1 MCATATSKL
10 LLKSMPCTMDE
21 LGQLIQELKLI
32 IPRSLNS
39 FGRRRVLLEYSDA
52 DEAQKALNQLLGLS
66 DILDKP
72 LRVSC
77 FGPRAKDETETS
89 TKTANKSTQA
99 TAGASSKD
107 SKTPP
112 AQAEQINKYVQKLYA
127 CNNQFD
133 FTQPPPPY
141 LRYAYPPINADI
153 LSEIGNALKSNERFY
168 VQVLHLMNRM
178 NLAPP
183 FGPRP
188 KGVILQPQPTQTA
201 ATQTEK
207 CRSET
212 ESELESE
219 EDEQQKK
226 RKQQK
231 QKLKRPAE
239 PSVIPEQYRKRA
251 RQILQASKAAPATAT
266 ATKEPIDSPTFVAPK
281 IELKLPTTLPTA
293 PQVPEQRLT
302 QQQLQELPIYK
313 NYKLGEPSNKLYIK
327 NLDKNVTAE
336 QLRLL
341 YARYAPPESL
351 EIKVMQQGRMKGQAF
366 VEFKDQAAETS
377 TAAVVAQA
385 LTETNGL
392 IWQQK
397 PMIVCY
403 GKQQAQQPQPQ

>member
-39 FGRRRVLLEYSDA
+39 FGRRRVLLEYADA

-89 TKTANKSTQA
+89 SKTANKSTQA
-99 TAGASSKD
+99 TAAASSKD

-112 AQAEQINKYVQKLYA
+112 AQADQINKYVQKLYA

-188 KGVILQPQPTQTA
+188 EGVILQPQRTQTA

-207 CRSET
+207 CKSET

-219 EDEQQKK
+219 EDKQEKK
-226 RKQQK
+226 KK

-251 RQILQASKAAPATAT
+251 RQILQAGKAAVANTT
-266 ATKEPIDSPTFVAPK
+266 ATKESFDSPTFAPPK
-281 IELKLPTTLPTA
+281 IELKLPTKLPTD
-293 PQVPEQRLT
+293 PQLPEQRLT

-336 QLRLL
+336 QLRAL
-341 YARYAPPESL
+341 YARFAPPESL

-403 GKQQAQQPQPQ
+403 SKQQAQQPQQQ

>member
-52 DEAQKALNQLLGLS
+52 DEAQEALNQLLGLN

-77 FGPRAKDETETS
+77 FGPRAKTETETS
-89 TKTANKSTQA
+89 SKTANKSTQA
-99 TAGASSKD
+99 TTAGSCKD

-133 FTQPPPPY
+133 FIQPPPPY

-153 LSEIGNALKSNERFY
+153 LTEIGNALKSNERFY
-168 VQVLHLMNRM
+168 IQVLHLMNRM

-183 FGPRP
+183 FGPRLE
-188 KGVILQPQPTQTA
+188 GVILQPQPTQTT

-212 ESELESE
+212 ESELENE

-226 RKQQK
+226 KK

-251 RQILQASKAAPATAT
+251 RQILQAGKAAAATST
-266 ATKEPIDSPTFVAPK
+266 ATKESIDSPTFAAPK

-293 PQVPEQRLT
+293 PQLPQQRLT

-327 NLDKNVTAE
+327 NLDKNVTE
-336 QLRLL
+336 QQLRTL
-341 YARYAPPESL
+341 YTRYAPPESL

-366 VEFKDQAAETS
+366 VEFKDQAAATS
-377 TAAVVAQA
+377 TAVVVAQA
-385 LTETNGL
+385 LAETNGL

-403 GKQQAQQPQPQ
+403 GKQQAQQP